1 MARKQKF
8 KIATIIILGN
18 IVFLLVGFSFQS
30 ESDTIV
36 TQNNTHEIENDK
48 SLHFPAEG
56 TGCLAGGCHSNIE
69 PIRQHNS
76 KMQNEIYAKGN
87 EAGDPNGCVVCH
99 QGNVNEEKIKSLAH
113 KDMIRYP
120 GSSWVSDLT
129 CGQCHADHCYTM
141 ERSLM
146 QTEAGKIQGALW
158 GWGAQTGYNAI
169 YGNFDLQDPDG
180 PEPRIGNEKYKKY
193 MAHMK
198 EKSPG
203 NFPDSLM
210 MLPEPDM
217 SKIDENPEQAVLTYL
232 RGECLRCHVGVRG
245 AQRRGD
251 YRGMGCAACH
261 IPFSDEGYYEGNDN
275 SITKHRPGH
284 LLVHSIQSSRKT
296 KVKVN
301 GQTYSGIP
309 SETCTSCHNRGKRIG
324 VSYLGII
331 EQPYNTPFGEDGSG
345 QPKLHGKRYAFI
357 NDDAH
362 HKIDSRTGNPIGGLH
377 CQDCHTT
384 TAMHGNGNISGTTL
398 AEVEVECADCHGTP
412 DNYPWELPLGFGDE
426 FGSEDYTEP
435 RGLETELLNVQKRFS
450 TVYPIED
457 GYLLSARGNPFGNII
472 RRGKEVI
479 VHSASGNDFVVPTL
493 KRMTINE
500 EWENPKKACTAMINI
515 KEHLDKMECYSCHAT
530 WAPQCYGCHVKVD
543 YSKGQTSGDWIKSGN
558 LRFDNGTT
566 VESKKWGYM
575 INQPGKSSEG
585 RTYIRWENP
594 VLGINGEGR
603 VTPIIPGC
611 QQITTVINE
620 KGETLVN
627 NKIWRTPPNMENGGE
642 KGQRGIDMTPA
653 QPHTISKKARECA
666 SCHTDPKALGYGV
679 EGGIFMNGYDT
690 ERYMDMRD
698 AAGNLISKLST
709 PQMNKIGE
717 LDIDLSQVVTRDGEQ
732 VQTVGHHWELSG
744 PLTQEQ
750 RTRMERVGVC
760 ISCHQELPEGNLS
773 ISILTR
779 MAGVFGLSPYT
790 DSDHM
795 ALLKG
800 DIILAANVKVFTPIL
815 IFIIIVVILVRRR
828 KKRKKKSGSYYIMR

>member
-8 KIATIIILGN
+8 RILTFILLAN
-18 IVFLLVGFSFQS
+18 AVFLLVGFSFQTQS
-30 ESDTIV
+30 KTAV
-36 TQNNTHEIENDK
+36 TQNNTQQIESDNN
-48 SLHFPAEG
+48 LHFPAEG
-56 TGCLAGGCHSNIE
+56 TGCLASGCHSGIN
-69 PIRQHNS
+69 PIRQHSS
-76 KMQNEIYAKGN
+76 KMQQEIYSKGI
-87 EAGDPNGCVVCH
+87 EEGDPNGCVVCH
-99 QGNVNEEKIKSLAH
+99 KGNPEEEKIKSLAH

-120 GSSWVSDLT
+120 ASSWVNDLT
-129 CGQCHADHCYTM
+129 CGQCHNDHCYNM

-169 YGNFDLQDPDG
+169 YGNYNLKDTDG
-180 PEPRIGNEKYKKY
+180 FEPRIGTEIYKKY

-203 NFPDSLM
+203 NFPDSLI
-210 MLPEPDM
+210 MLPEADI

-261 IPFSDEGYYEGNDN
+261 IPFSDEGFYEGNDN
-275 SITKHRPGH
+275 SITKRTPGH
-284 LLVHSIQSSRKT
+284 LMVHSIQSSRKT
-296 KVKVN
+296 KVEVN
-301 GQTYSGIP
+301 GHTYSGIP

-331 EQPYNTPFGEDGSG
+331 EQPYDTPFGKDGKG
-345 QPKLHGKRYAFI
+345 QSKLHGKRYAFI

-362 HKIDSRTGNPIGGLH
+362 HKIDSRTGNPVGGLL

-426 FGSEDYTEP
+426 FGSEDYSEP
-435 RGLETELLNVQKRFS
+435 RGLETELLDIQNKFS
-450 TVYPIED
+450 TIYPKED
-457 GYLLSARGNPFGNII
+457 GYLLSARGNPFGNVI
-472 RRGKEVI
+472 RRGTEVI
-479 VHSASGNDFVVPTL
+479 VHSASGSDFEVPTL
-493 KRMTINE
+493 KRLTKND

-515 KEHLDKMECYSCHAT
+515 KEHLKKMECYTCHAT

-566 VESKKWGYM
+566 VESKKWSYM
-575 INQPGKSSEG
+575 IDQPGKSTEG

-594 VLGINGEGR
+594 VLGVNGEGR

-620 KGETLVN
+620 NGETIVN

-690 ERYMDMRD
+690 ERYMDLHD
-698 AAGNLISKLST
+698 AAGNLISRLST
-709 PQMNKIGE
+709 PQMNKIDE

-732 VQTVGHHWELSG
+732 VQTVGHHWDLSG
-744 PLTQEQ
+744 PLSQEQ

-760 ISCHQELPEGNLS
+760 ISCHQELPSGNLQ
-773 ISILTR
+773 ISFLTR
-779 MAGVFGLSPYT
+779 MAGIFGLSPYS
-790 DSDHM
+790 DNDHM
-795 ALLKG
+795 ALLKN
-800 DIILAANVKVFTPIL
+800 DIILAASVKVFTPIL
-815 IFIIIVVILVRRR
+815 ILILILVFWIRR
-828 KKRKKKSGSYYIMR
+828 KRKKKTSSYYIMR